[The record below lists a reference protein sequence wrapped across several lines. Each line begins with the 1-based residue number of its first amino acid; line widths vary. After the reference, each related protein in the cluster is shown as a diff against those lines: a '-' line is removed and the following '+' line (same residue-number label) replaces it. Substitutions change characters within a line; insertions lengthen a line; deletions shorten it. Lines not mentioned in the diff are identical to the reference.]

1 MTDTELRDLLLDVLS
16 EIAPEA
22 DAGDLDPTADLRDEL
37 DLDSMDMLNVATGLE
52 ERLGISVPEADY
64 PRLRTLED
72 AVEYLRAH
80 QPATPT

>member
-1 MTDTELRDLLLDVLS
+1 VTDTELRDLLLDVLS

-22 DAGDLDPTADLRDEL
+22 DAADLDPTADLRDEL

-72 AVEYLRAH
+72 AVAYLRAH